1 MQLGKK
7 HFAFLDQFKAK
18 RVKGSSLSRPLQEQS
33 HANTFTKK
41 YKSCLFEYS
50 SGYNLKTNKQTKL

>member
-7 HFAFLDQFKAK
+7 HFAFLDQLKAK

-41 YKSCLFEYS
+41 YKSC
-50 SGYNLKTNKQTKL
+50 